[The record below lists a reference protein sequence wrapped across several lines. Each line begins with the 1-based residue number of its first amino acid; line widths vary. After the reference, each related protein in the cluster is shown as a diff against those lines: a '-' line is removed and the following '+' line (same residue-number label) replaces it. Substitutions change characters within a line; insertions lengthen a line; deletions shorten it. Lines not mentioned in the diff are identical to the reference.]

1 MLYFCEKFEDFHS
14 WNELLYSLL
23 IRTHSAEWKVFTTFW
38 WLRMLEFKPAVQ
50 NVTFLVLYRK
60 NTTPPPANPCNM
72 RKCASWSVSHLIRWS
87 CVQHWSLYLSS
98 SSKASL
104 YSINSNRPVHD
115 RIHVITKNLSE
126 VVGVNYFLSSDYK
139 GISVVR
145 TYASNAVW
153 DTVVCLTHLH
163 GTGRYG
169 VGPEGDLSPSGTV
182 AGDRHLQW
190 H

>member
-1 MLYFCEKFEDFHS
+1 MLYFVKNLKIFTPEMSCCI
-14 WNELLYSLL
+14 L
-23 IRTHSAEWKVFTTFW
+23 IRKHSADWKVFTTFW

-50 NVTFLVLYRK
+50 NLKFLVLYRK
-60 NTTPPPANPCNM
+60 NIPPPPPQNPVIWG
-72 RKCASWSVSHLIRWS
+72 SVLLGVFLIWSDEAVYKY
-87 CVQHWSLYLSS
+87 WSLYLSS
-98 SSKASL
+98 SSRASL
-104 YSINSNRPVHD
+104 YAINSNRPVHD

-126 VVGVNYFLSSDYK
+126 VVGVNYFLPRDYK
-139 GISVVR
+139 GISVVH

-153 DTVVCLTHLH
+153 DTLVCLTHLH